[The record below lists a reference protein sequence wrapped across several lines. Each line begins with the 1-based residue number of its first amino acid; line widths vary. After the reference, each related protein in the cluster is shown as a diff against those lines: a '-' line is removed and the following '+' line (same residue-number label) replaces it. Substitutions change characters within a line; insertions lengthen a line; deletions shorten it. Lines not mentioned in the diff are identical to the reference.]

1 VSDPRDMSVDDE
13 EQLYR
18 ELAASESRRNSYRA
32 TATPDLS
39 DITNRIV
46 QNVPHI
52 EPGVALSIAQGITNG
67 QISYDDGI
75 NLGLNATKA
84 QIETTP
90 QEPEQG
96 GRGFFGRIVDGAQ
109 ETLKSG
115 VKWGV
120 AGLEFVP
127 QIVTN
132 VASRVV
138 PQGGT
143 SGAKY
148 EELYQAPKT
157 DFWDGLVASTDLGA
171 LMSGVESGNGYFIG
185 EAAFERQQQAAKDY
199 RGTID
204 GEAWT
209 IGRGFATTFTQPG
222 SREYNILSGIVD
234 AAAAIAIPSIPGGK
248 AISKGAT
255 KASDLAGLRRVSG
268 LTDFATPYIQRSK
281 VNSWLETG
289 SGRAV
294 IDRIQNVTTMDEA
307 KSLFP
312 KADRLFHSS
321 VIDANSF
328 DEVNTLLQD
337 SLGLAKPGLYRVD
350 DMKIGMLDDARR
362 KVSLSPRFSGRLS
375 AVVPGR
381 EFVVDAGD
389 TRALTKTVDNADS
402 YMKTVRIDAKER
414 NKITKRLTDALGSNN
429 RAEAR
434 IVLKDLEKRV
444 INAVVETSGPLA
456 RKIDRQFVEQMF
468 GEYRKNLDEFVNYG
482 YIDDAGDAAVIDGLT
497 YEVKN
502 AAGDIEVRKGGGV
515 KDTAHLST
523 EVKKFSTF
531 FPDPRALRRVS
542 SQYSW
547 LWTKSAQNP
556 EVFGDA
562 RTFVTALDFVQ
573 NKVWRPLT
581 LVTGG
586 YMFRNML
593 ESIMRQT
600 TARGVASGPTHPM
613 QWIQSMM
620 GYTHIGDLE
629 GTRWLGEAGRLSREA
644 NKEFFEATGAKI
656 RELQDPVYLQER
668 AIRTGRF
675 ALAKRTDSP
684 SDYARG
690 VATEIRLLAGDD
702 VARRLARNESID
714 DIVNNF
720 LTQPQGNQYVQSLQ
734 SRWTNR
740 KIVGSD
746 GAETQGTV
754 KFINADGTYDAD
766 NLKAYV
772 KSVEDRLHLKTGSRF
787 EIVDGKKQYIAN
799 TGYESLRQAIANSEP
814 GFLGGFVGRN
824 GKQSDAFRQVNVGA
838 KLEDG
843 YEPFEYSQDFL
854 DEIAAI
860 ASDADVRLPEYV
872 KLAPRLED
880 QVIAGKSK
888 ANWFDQTTNHFFS
901 SVFGK
906 KEAFL
911 NRSPV
916 FRQYY
921 YRKIN
926 DLVNA
931 NELSPEALA
940 RAYEA
945 VAEGGYRYF
954 NEKVDMLSRL
964 KPNANNKYTWDG
976 RDIGERAYK
985 KLVSDAQKD
994 LTKAKKRVAAKG
1006 PDAYEI
1012 LDDDWAARYVGSKEL
1027 WQKIKDARSGKFK
1040 PATTSRTRQL
1050 EALTPDE
1057 KGRYLVDGKLVSQRQ
1072 YDQLLIASRGLSL
1085 EEASFAAKAFAMEE
1099 TKRVFYNAAEV
1110 NNFTDIM
1117 RIAIPFGPA
1126 WGEAMRFY
1134 GKEVITKPNRAKNL
1148 AVSVQGVRDADPD
1161 GDGRGFF
1168 YKDPVSGEMLFN
1180 YPFSTDLMPFIGA
1193 GAGAILF
1200 ETLFGRGRSS
1210 VATAGFGALGGLG
1223 LGIIGKQ
1230 VTDKSLGDASFQ
1242 LQAPAQSLSQ
1252 SFQVLPGFGPV
1263 IQMSAAKLLGNKP
1276 EFDDVLSVISPFGS
1290 YEDPLS
1296 SVVPSWAQKLSQ
1308 AITADPENDRY
1319 FADLYIESFRAIYA
1333 TGEYDNTDSTQ
1344 MQELRK
1350 RAGFVAKTLLV
1361 LRSLGQFVGPA
1372 RPEPE
1377 LLVPTKFEGDV
1388 TVKDVELFVQNNV
1401 PASILASVFRTMQEE
1416 DYENAVVNFLQTFGS
1431 ETMMYMPGLSNS
1443 NVQGLQA
1450 TDVFGD
1456 WERRNKDVIEA
1467 FPTVYGYFATS
1478 GGEFELQTYLR
1489 QLRSGARDRITDPA
1503 ILQQDAEALVGK
1515 ALYIQQVRELGDDL
1529 SDRTAAELRQY
1540 RTDLENRLPGF
1551 KYQPLNINE
1560 RQQILAQIIDASENA
1575 PSLQGNAVAR
1585 SVRTY
1590 NGYREQALAV
1600 AIQRND
1606 GVDTGSLLTRKENA
1620 DLRQWLRKVGDTLTS
1635 RPNSQFER
1643 VWTRVFF
1650 DEVDF

>member
-1 VSDPRDMSVDDE
+1 MSDPRDMSVDDE

-32 TATPDLS
+32 TATSDLS
-39 DITNRIV
+39 DITDRIV
-46 QNVPHI
+46 KNVPHI

-67 QISYDDGI
+67 QVSYDDGI
-75 NLGLNATKA
+75 NLALEATKA

-90 QEPEQG
+90 PEPEQG
-96 GRGFFGRIVDGAQ
+96 GRGFFGRIADGAQ

-127 QIVTN
+127 QLVTN
-132 VASRVV
+132 IASRIV
-138 PQGGT
+138 PQGGV

-148 EELYQAPKT
+148 EELYQKPKT
-157 DFWDGLVASTDLGA
+157 DFWDGLVASTDLGS

-185 EAAFERQQQAAKDY
+185 EAALARQQQAVKDY

-234 AAAAIAIPSIPGGK
+234 AAAAIAIPSVPGGK
-248 AISKGAT
+248 AITKGAT
-255 KASDLAGLRRVSG
+255 KVSDLAGLRRVSG
-268 LTDFATPYIQRSK
+268 LTDFATPYIQRTK
-281 VNSWLETG
+281 VNSWLESG

-294 IDRIQNVTTMDEA
+294 IGRIQNVKDMDEA

-312 KADRLFHSS
+312 KADSLFHSA
-321 VIDANSF
+321 VVDANSF

-362 KVSLSPRFSGRLS
+362 KISLSPRFSGRLS

-381 EFVVDAGD
+381 EFIVDASD
-389 TRALTKTVDNADS
+389 TRALTTTVNNADA
-402 YMKTVRIDAKER
+402 YMKTVRIDKDVR
-414 NKITKRLTDALGSNN
+414 NDITKRLTDALGSND
-429 RAEAR
+429 RAGAR
-434 IVLKDLEKRV
+434 VVLKELENKV
-444 INAVVETSGPLA
+444 IDAVVETGGPLA
-456 RKIDRQFVEQMF
+456 RKVDRQFVEQMF

-502 AAGDIEVRKGGGV
+502 AAGDIEVRKSGSV

-556 EVFGDA
+556 AVFGDA

-600 TARGVASGPTHPM
+600 TARGIASGPTHPM

-620 GYTHIGDLE
+620 GYKFIGDLE

-668 AIRTGRF
+668 AVRTGRF
-675 ALAKRTDSP
+675 ALAKNTDSP

-702 VARRLARNESID
+702 VARRLARNESIE

-720 LTQPQGNQYVQSLQ
+720 LTQPQGKQYVQSLQ

-740 KIVGSD
+740 KIIGSD
-746 GAETQGTV
+746 GLETQGTV
-754 KFINADGTYDAD
+754 RFINADGTLDVD
-766 NLKAYV
+766 NLKAFV

-787 EIVDGKKQYIAN
+787 EIVDGKRQYIAN
-799 TGYESLRQAIANSEP
+799 TGYESLRQAIANTE
-814 GFLGGFVGRN
+814 GDMLGRFVGRN

-843 YEPFEYSQDFL
+843 YEPFEYTQDFL
-854 DEIAAI
+854 DEIASI
-860 ASDADVRLPEYV
+860 AADADVRLPQYV

-964 KPNANNKYTWDG
+964 KPNANGRYSWDG
-976 RDIGERAYK
+976 REISERAYK

-994 LTKAKKRVAAKG
+994 LTKAKKRVKAKG
-1006 PDAYEI
+1006 PNAYEI
-1012 LDDDWAARYVGSKEL
+1012 LDDEWAARYVGSKEL

-1040 PATTSRTRQL
+1040 STTNARTRQL
-1050 EALTPDE
+1050 EALTPDA

-1168 YKDPVSGEMLFN
+1168 YKDPVTGEMMFN
-1180 YPFSTDLMPFIGA
+1180 YPFSTDLLPFIGA

-1200 ETLFGRGRSS
+1200 ETLFGRGRSA
-1210 VATAGFGALGGLG
+1210 VATAGFGALTGAGLG
-1223 LGIIGKQ
+1223 FIGKQ
-1230 VTDKSLGDASFQ
+1230 QADKSLGDASFQ

-1263 IQMSAAKLLGNKP
+1263 IQMSAAKLLGDKP

-1296 SVVPSWAQKLSQ
+1296 SIVPSWAQKLTQ

-1350 RAGFVAKTLLV
+1350 RAAGTAKTLLV

-1377 LLVPTKFEGDV
+1377 LLVPTKFEGEV
-1388 TVKDVELFVQNNV
+1388 TVKDVELFVQNNI

-1431 ETMMYMPGLSNS
+1431 EAMMYMPGLSNS

-1456 WERRNKDVIEA
+1456 WERRNQDVIEA
-1467 FPTVYGYFATS
+1467 FPTVYGYFADT
-1478 GGEFELQTYLR
+1478 GGEFELSTYLR
-1489 QLRSGARDRITDPA
+1489 QLRSGARERITDPA

-1529 SDRTAAELRQY
+1529 SDRTADELRQY
-1540 RTDLENRLPGF
+1540 RTDLENKLPGF

-1575 PSLQGNAVAR
+1575 PSLQGNVIAGAVR
-1585 SVRTY
+1585 VY
-1590 NGYREQALAV
+1590 NVYREQALAV
-1600 AIQRND
+1600 AIERNQ
-1606 GVDTGSLLTRKENA
+1606 GVDTGSLLTRKDNA
-1620 DLRQWLRKVGDTLTS
+1620 DLRQWLRKVGDVLTS
-1635 RPNSQFER
+1635 RTPQFER

-1650 DEVDF
+1650 DEVDY